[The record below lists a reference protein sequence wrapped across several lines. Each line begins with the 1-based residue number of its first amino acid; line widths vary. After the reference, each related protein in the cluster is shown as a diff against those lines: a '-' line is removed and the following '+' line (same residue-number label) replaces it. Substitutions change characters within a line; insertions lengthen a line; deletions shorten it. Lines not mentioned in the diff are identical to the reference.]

1 MPTPPKP
8 RKAVEELLPATMR
21 GIKEGPLPGAIEPQL
36 ATLVDVP
43 PAGDDWVH
51 EVKFDGYRLLARLD
65 RGKVRLFTRRG
76 NDWTSRIA
84 TLPAAFS
91 ELAVESAL
99 IDGELVVLNEKGD
112 ADFQALQNT
121 LSLEGESAL
130 SFCAFDLLY
139 LNGFDLRGAPLIERK
154 AVLKA
159 LLEARADGVAAAVRF
174 SDHVVGSGRQFLEE
188 VRKMGLEGIIS
199 KRAGSSYRSGRT
211 REWLKIKCHLR
222 QEFIVVG
229 YTEPQGSR
237 AHFGSLAIA
246 LLRDGV
252 LTYCGKVGTGFNDA
266 SLREIMKKLV
276 PLEVGSLTLANPPKG
291 VEARGVHW
299 VKPALLAEVSYGEIT
314 GDGHVRHPV
323 FHGLREDKPATEAK
337 LEKAVPTASTA
348 ADNPVPKRSAAA
360 RTKAKRAVP
369 RSLEPSPATVAYQ
382 KLAAEYPLT
391 NRNKVLYPEKDIT
404 KGEVLEYYALVAE
417 RMLPHVANRP
427 LTLVR
432 CPNGWNKQCFFQ
444 KHPKEGVPVGLRS
457 VAIRES
463 EGKLPYSVLDDAL
476 GLFGLVQLGALEI
489 HTWGARADDF
499 EHADL
504 LVFDLDPDEGLE
516 FTPVVKA
523 ARRLREVFETA
534 KLESF
539 VKSTG
544 GKGLHVCI
552 PIVPG
557 LEWDQVKAFCGYIA
571 EAMEQEAP
579 DKYTANIS
587 KAARKGRIFIDY
599 LRNGRGA
606 TFIAPYS
613 TRARANAPVAV
624 PLEWDELDGLKQ
636 PPTFTIR
643 TLKERLVT
651 LSRDPFERMATLKQR
666 LPAV

>member
-1 MPTPPKP
+1 MSTPTQRRKP
-8 RKAVEELLPATMR
+8 AADPLPATLR

-36 ATLVDVP
+36 ATLVEAP
-43 PAGDDWVH
+43 PGGDGWVH
-51 EVKFDGYRLLARLD
+51 EVKLDGYRLIARLD
-65 RGKVRLFTRRG
+65 HGKVRLFTRKG

-84 TLPAAFS
+84 TLPAAFA
-91 ELAVESAL
+91 ELNVESAL
-99 IDGELVVLNEKGD
+99 IDGELVALNEKGD
-112 ADFQALQNT
+112 ADFQSLQNT

-139 LNGFDLRGAPLIERK
+139 LNGVDLRGAALVDRK

-159 LLEARADGVAAAVRF
+159 LLEARGADVAAAIRF
-174 SDHVVGSGRQFLEE
+174 SDHVVGRGREFFDE
-188 VRKMGLEGIIS
+188 VCKLGLEGIIS
-199 KRAGSSYRSGRT
+199 KRASAPYRSGRG
-211 REWLKIKCHLR
+211 RDWLKIKCHLR
-222 QEFIVVG
+222 QEFIVAG
-229 YTEPQGSR
+229 YTDPQGSR
-237 AHFGSLAIA
+237 PYFGALVLA

-252 LTYCGKVGTGFNDA
+252 LTYCGKVGTGFNDR
-266 SLREIMKKLV
+266 SLSEIYKKLK
-276 PLEVGSLTLANPPKG
+276 PLEVDTLPIANPPKG

-299 VKPALLAEVSYGEIT
+299 VRPELLAEVTYGEIT

-323 FHGLREDKPATEAK
+323 FHGLREDKPASEAK
-337 LEKAVPTASTA
+337 LETPSPA
-348 ADNPVPKRSAAA
+348 AESALPAKKIAPKRAPA
-360 RTKAKRAVP
+360 RSKAKRAP
-369 RSLEPSPATVAYQ
+369 ANEPSAATLAYQ

-391 NRNKVLYPEKDIT
+391 NRTKVLYPESEIT

-444 KHPKEGVPVGLRS
+444 KHPKEGVPAGLRS
-457 VAIRES
+457 VSIRES

-489 HTWGARADDF
+489 HTWGSRADDF

-516 FTPVVKA
+516 FAPVVKA

-552 PIVPG
+552 PIEPG

-571 EAMEQEAP
+571 EAMEQESP
-579 DKYTANIS
+579 DRYTANIS

-636 PPTFTIR
+636 APSFTIR
-643 TLKERLVT
+643 NLKQRLVT
-651 LSRDPFERMATLKQR
+651 SSADPFERMATLKQR

>member
-1 MPTPPKP
+1 MPTPPKS
-8 RKAVEELLPATMR
+8 RKTAEELLPATMR
-21 GIKEGPLPGAIEPQL
+21 GIKEGPLPGALEPEL

-43 PAGDDWVH
+43 PAGDDWLH
-51 EVKFDGYRLLARLD
+51 EVKFDGYRVLARLE
-65 RGKVRLFTRRG
+65 RGKVRLFTRKG

-84 TLPAAFS
+84 TLPAAFA

-130 SFCAFDLLY
+130 SFCAFDILY
-139 LNGFDLRGAPLIERK
+139 LNGFDLRGAALVERK

-159 LLEARADGVAAAVRF
+159 VLEARGEGVATAIRF
-174 SDHVVGSGRQFLEE
+174 SDHVVGRGREFLEE
-188 VRKMGLEGIIS
+188 VRKLGLEGIIS
-199 KRAGSSYRSGRT
+199 KRANAPYRSGRG
-211 REWLKIKCHLR
+211 RDWLKIKCHLR

-229 YTEPQGSR
+229 FTDPQGSR
-237 AHFGSLAIA
+237 PHFGSLVLA
-246 LLRDGV
+246 LVRDGA

-266 SLREIMKKLV
+266 SLREIKQKLA
-276 PLEVGSLTLANPPKG
+276 PLELESLELENTPKG
-291 VEARGVHW
+291 VEARGIHW
-299 VKPALLAEVSYGEIT
+299 VKPALLAEVSYGQIT

-323 FHGLREDKPATEAK
+323 FHGLREDKPATEAE
-337 LEKAVPTASTA
+337 LEQPAPAETAG
-348 ADNPVPKRSAAA
+348 KRASKRASPA
-360 RTKAKRAVP
+360 RSKAKKAAIVEL
-369 RSLEPSPATVAYQ
+369 SAATVAYR

-391 NRNKVLYPEKDIT
+391 NRNKVLYPEQDIT

-444 KHPKEGVPVGLRS
+444 KHPKEGVPAGLRS
-457 VAIRES
+457 VAIRET

-489 HTWGARADDF
+489 HTWGSRADDF

-504 LVFDLDPDEGLE
+504 LVFDLDPDEGLA
-516 FTPVVKA
+516 FAPVVKA
-523 ARRLREVFETA
+523 AHRLRQVFETA

-571 EAMEQEAP
+571 EAMEQESP
-579 DKYTANIS
+579 DKYTSNIS

-636 PPTFTIR
+636 APSFTIR
-643 TLKERLVT
+643 TLHERLAT
-651 LSRDPFERMATLKQR
+651 LRDDPFERMATLKQR

>member
-1 MPTPPKP
+1 MPTTKR
-8 RKAVEELLPATMR
+8 RKGAVVPLPASLH
-21 GIKEGPLPGAIEPQL
+21 GIKEGPLPGALEPQL
-36 ATLVDVP
+36 ATLVDAP
-43 PAGDDWVH
+43 PGGDDWVH
-51 EVKFDGYRLLARLD
+51 EVKFDGYRLIARLD
-65 RGKVRLFTRRG
+65 HGKVQLFTRKG
-76 NDWTSRIA
+76 NDWTARIA
-84 TLPAAFS
+84 TLPAAFA
-91 ELAVESAL
+91 ELRVDSAL
-99 IDGELVVLNEKGD
+99 VDGELVALNEKGN
-112 ADFQALQNT
+112 ASFQALQNT
-121 LSLEGESAL
+121 LSLEGQSAL

-139 LNGFDLRGAPLIERK
+139 LNGVDLRGASLVDRK
-154 AVLKA
+154 ALLKA
-159 LLEARADGVAAAVRF
+159 LLEARAEGVAKAVRF
-174 SDHVVGSGRQFLEE
+174 SDHVVGRGREFFEE
-188 VRKMGLEGIIS
+188 VCKMGLEGIIS
-199 KRAGSSYRSGRT
+199 KRANSPYRSGRG
-211 REWLKIKCHLR
+211 RDWVKIKCHLR

-229 YTEPQGSR
+229 YTDPQGSR
-237 AHFGSLAIA
+237 PFFGALLIA

-252 LTYCGKVGTGFNDA
+252 LTYCGKVGTGFNDR
-266 SLREIMKKLV
+266 SLREIHKKLT
-276 PLEVGSLTLANPPKG
+276 PLELKSLEIANPPKG

-299 VKPALLAEVSYGEIT
+299 VQPELLAEVTYGEIT

-323 FHGLREDKPATEAK
+323 FHGLREDKPATEVK
-337 LEKAVPTASTA
+337 LETPVATPGSASTA
-348 ADNPVPKRSAAA
+348 KKVEPKRAKSAAA
-360 RTKAKRAVP
+360 KAKQAMI
-369 RSLEPSPATVAYQ
+369 EPSAATLAYQ

-391 NRNKVLYPEKDIT
+391 NRKKVLYPESEIT
-404 KGEVLEYYALVAE
+404 KGEVLEYFALVAE

-432 CPNGWNKQCFFQ
+432 CPNGWNKHCFFQ
-444 KHPKEGVPVGLRS
+444 KHPKEGAPAGLRS
-457 VAIRES
+457 VSIRES

-489 HTWGARADDF
+489 HTWGSRADDF

-504 LVFDLDPDEGLE
+504 LVFDLDPDEGLD
-516 FTPVVKA
+516 FAPVVTA
-523 ARRLREVFETA
+523 ARRLRAVFETA

-552 PIVPG
+552 PIQPG

-571 EAMEQEAP
+571 EAMEQESP

-624 PLEWDELDGLKQ
+624 PLEWDELDGLTA
-636 PPTFTIR
+636 PPSFTIR
-643 TLKERLVT
+643 NLNQRLVT
-651 LSRDPFERMATLKQR
+651 LSADPFERMAKLKQR

>member
-1 MPTPPKP
+1 M
-8 RKAVEELLPATMR
+8 EELLPATMR
-21 GIKEGPLPGAIEPQL
+21 GIKEGPLPGAIEPEL

-43 PAGDDWVH
+43 PGGDDWVH

-65 RGKVRLFTRRG
+65 RGKVRLFTRKG

-84 TLPAAFS
+84 TLPAAFA
-91 ELAVESAL
+91 ELHVASAL

-121 LSLEGESAL
+121 LSLEGNSAL

-139 LNGFDLRGAPLIERK
+139 LNGFDLRGAPLVERK

-159 LLEARADGVAAAVRF
+159 LLESREEGVAAAIRF
-174 SDHVVGSGRQFLEE
+174 SDHVVGRGREFLEE
-188 VRKMGLEGIIS
+188 VRKLGLEGIIS
-199 KRAGSSYRSGRT
+199 KRAGSAYRSGRS
-211 REWLKIKCHLR
+211 RDWLKIKCHLR
-222 QEFIVVG
+222 QEFVVVG
-229 YTEPQGSR
+229 YTDPQGSR
-237 AHFGSLAIA
+237 PHFGSLVIA
-246 LLRDGV
+246 LWKDGV
-252 LTYCGKVGTGFNDA
+252 LTYRGKVGTGFNDA
-266 SLREIMKKLV
+266 SLREIKKKLV
-276 PLEVGSLTLANPPKG
+276 PLEIDTLEIENPPKG

-323 FHGLREDKPATEAK
+323 FYGLREDKAATEAI
-337 LEKAVPTASTA
+337 LERPAGAASPGGVKAPA
-348 ADNPVPKRSAAA
+348 KRAAA
-360 RTKAKRAVP
+360 RTKPKKAVVT
-369 RSLEPSPATVAYQ
+369 EPSAATLAYQ

-391 NRNKVLYPEKDIT
+391 NRSKVLYPEKDIT

-444 KHPKEGVPVGLRS
+444 KHPKEGVPPGLRS
-457 VAIRES
+457 VAIRET

-489 HTWGARADDF
+489 HTWGSRADDF

-504 LVFDLDPDEGLE
+504 LVFDLDPDEGLD
-516 FTPVVKA
+516 FTRVVTA

-552 PIVPG
+552 PIAPG
-557 LEWDQVKAFCGYIA
+557 LEWDQVKAFSGYIA
-571 EAMEQEAP
+571 EAMEKEAP
-579 DKYTANIS
+579 DRYTANIS

-613 TRARANAPVAV
+613 TRARESAPVAV
-624 PLEWDELDGLKQ
+624 PLEWDELDGLKEA
-636 PPTFTIR
+636 PTFTIR

-651 LSRDPFERMATLKQR
+651 LSEDPFERMATLEQR
-666 LPAV
+666 LPSV